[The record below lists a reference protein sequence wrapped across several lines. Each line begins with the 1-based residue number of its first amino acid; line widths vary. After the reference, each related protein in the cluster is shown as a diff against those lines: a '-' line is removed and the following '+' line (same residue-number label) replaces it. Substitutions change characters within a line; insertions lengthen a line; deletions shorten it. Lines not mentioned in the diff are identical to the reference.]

1 MINLIRAD
9 MYRMIRS
16 KAFYIGIAFMLLI
29 IGTSIYYVE
38 TGAIGMS
45 TYSDIEDN
53 ESFLSQA
60 DELYK
65 EEGLSDAEFMKKMR
79 KIIRNSEGYN
89 FDRDMYAHNMN
100 LYYVFICIAVFSIAS
115 DFSDSTVK
123 NTLSTAISRRKYYV
137 SKLIFNMLICVLLTI
152 IHNYLFHYLN
162 ILVNG
167 SKISS
172 DIANVTK
179 MTFMQL
185 PVMLEF
191 SVMLSGIAF
200 VTKKISVFNT
210 VSIPFIVILQNLIGL
225 LQRFIYFPEKYFSY
239 ELQTMISKL
248 AHEPSIHYV
257 KNAYIVCGLL
267 IACFAAAG
275 WLAFRRAEIK

>member
-1 MINLIRAD
+1 MINLMRAD
-9 MYRMIRS
+9 LYRMIRS
-16 KAFYIGIAFMLLI
+16 KAFYIGIALMLVI
-29 IGTSIYYVE
+29 IGTSIYNVE
-38 TGAIGMS
+38 TGSIGMY

-53 ESFLSQA
+53 ESFWSQLN
-60 DELYK
+60 ELYE
-65 EEGLSDAEFMKKMR
+65 EEGISDADLAKKMR
-79 KIIRNSEGYN
+79 NIIRNIEGYD

-185 PVMLEF
+185 PVMLAF

-200 VTKKISVFNT
+200 ITKKIAVFNT
-210 VSIPFIVILQNLIGL
+210 VSIPFIIILQNLIGL
-225 LQRFIYFPEKYFSY
+225 LPRFIDIPEKYFSY
-239 ELQTMISKL
+239 ELQTMIIKL

-267 IACFAAAG
+267 IACFSAAG
-275 WLAFRRAEIK
+275 WLAFGKAEIK